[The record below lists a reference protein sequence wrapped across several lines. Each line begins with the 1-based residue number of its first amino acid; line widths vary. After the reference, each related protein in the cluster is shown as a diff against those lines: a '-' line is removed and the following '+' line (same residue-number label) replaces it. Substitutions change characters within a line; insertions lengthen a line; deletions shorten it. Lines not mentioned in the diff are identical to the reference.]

1 MIDLSID
8 NSIGDRL
15 ENLIL
20 GLVTAE
26 VENTMHSE
34 NLWEE
39 INRESK
45 RILEFYTLDNV
56 KNQPNI
62 LATREAYKK
71 LGNDPNRYR
80 PSADALYRRIVK
92 GAPLYQISTLV
103 DIINLVSLKT
113 GYSINGFDI
122 EKINDRVILGVG
134 EPGEFLDAIGRG
146 ELNIESLPVYRDSLG
161 AIGTPT
167 SDSVRTS
174 INLGTGK
181 IALIINAYSPNS
193 PGLKEAMDM
202 IKNLVV
208 EYGQG
213 QNVEAAE
220 LS

>member
-45 RILEFYTLDNV
+45 RILESYTLDNV

-62 LATREAYKK
+62 LATREAYRK

-174 INLGTGK
+174 ISLGTVK

-193 PGLKEAMDM
+193 AGLKEAMNM

-213 QNVEAAE
+213 QNVGATEFT
-220 LS
+220 

>member
-45 RILEFYTLDNV
+45 RILESYTLDNV

-62 LATREAYKK
+62 LATREAYRK

-174 INLGTGK
+174 ISLGTVK

-193 PGLKEAMDM
+193 DGLKEAMNM

-213 QNVEAAE
+213 QNVGATEFT
-220 LS
+220 

>member
-1 MIDLSID
+1 MIGLTIENKIKEHFACLS
-8 NSIGDRL
+8 
-15 ENLIL
+15 L
-20 GLVTAE
+20 GLVYAE
-26 VENTMHSE
+26 VKNTLHNVE
-34 NLWEE
+34 LWEE
-39 INRESK
+39 INIESE
-45 RILEFYTLDNV
+45 RILNSYGLENV

-62 LATREAYKK
+62 FSTREAYKK
-71 LGNDPNRYR
+71 LGKDPNRYR

-92 GAPLYQISTLV
+92 GAPLYQISNLV

-146 ELNIESLPVYRDSLG
+146 ELNIESLPVYRDSIG

-174 INLGTGK
+174 ISLGTSK
-181 IALIINAYSPNS
+181 IALIINSYSPNE
-193 PGLKEAMDM
+193 PGLKEAMNM
-202 IKNLVV
+202 IKILVV

-213 QNVEAAE
+213 QNVETAE
-220 LS
+220 LT

>member
-45 RILEFYTLDNV
+45 RILESYTLDNV

-62 LATREAYKK
+62 LATREAYRK

-146 ELNIESLPVYRDSLG
+146 ELNIESLPVYRDSIG

-174 INLGTGK
+174 ISLGTVK

-193 PGLKEAMDM
+193 DGLKEAMNM

-213 QNVEAAE
+213 QNVGATEFT
-220 LS
+220 

>member
-45 RILEFYTLDNV
+45 RILESYTLDNV

-62 LATREAYKK
+62 LATREAYRK

-174 INLGTGK
+174 ISLGTVK

-193 PGLKEAMDM
+193 DGLKEAMNM

-213 QNVEAAE
+213 QNVVATEFT
-220 LS
+220 

>member
-1 MIDLSID
+1 MIGLTIENKIKEHFACLS
-8 NSIGDRL
+8 
-15 ENLIL
+15 L
-20 GLVTAE
+20 GLVYAE
-26 VENTMHSE
+26 VKNTLHNVE
-34 NLWEE
+34 LWEE
-39 INRESK
+39 INIESE
-45 RILEFYTLDNV
+45 RILNSYGLENV

-62 LATREAYKK
+62 FSTREAYKK
-71 LGNDPNRYR
+71 LGKDPNRYR

-146 ELNIESLPVYRDSLG
+146 ELNIESLPVYRDSIG

-174 INLGTGK
+174 ISLGTSK
-181 IALIINAYSPNS
+181 IALIINSYSPNE
-193 PGLKEAMDM
+193 PGLKEAMNM
-202 IKNLVV
+202 IKILVV

-213 QNVEAAE
+213 QNVETAE
-220 LS
+220 LT